1 MIPLIYPVDRPYRL
15 DETEPSAPSGGT
27 HLKKN
32 MFVLLCFFVFQ
43 IQSLCLLATSQNL
56 VNHPFSLWVDLA
68 IYSPS
73 KFLDPSQ
80 VLRNAL
86 VYRKFVISLF
96 FYCMVD
102 ELWRFP
108 SENHPKRPISGM
120 GTFGVY
126 YQNNIFSGQCIFWK
140 HTFWGSISWNHLIL
154 WTKKTSCAPPI
165 R

>member
-1 MIPLIYPVDRPYRL
+1 MKSLWNSGSNKIMHSGDLVSSSSNILKITLHCNLQGLPVFVCYPSHRFLNPLNLIFERQQKSKFR
-15 DETEPSAPSGGT
+15 
-27 HLKKN
+27 
-32 MFVLLCFFVFQ
+32 FFR
-43 IQSLCLLATSQNL
+43 IRSLYLLATSQNL

-86 VYRKFVISLF
+86 VYRKFVIRCF
-96 FYCMVD
+96 VYCMVD

-108 SENHPKRPISGM
+108 SENHPKHPISGM

-126 YQNNIFSGQCIFWK
+126 YQNNIF
-140 HTFWGSISWNHLIL
+140 
-154 WTKKTSCAPPI
+154 
-165 R
+165 